1 MECGRQTFRA
11 YYTLLATLQVPD
23 RTRQLDGSGIVFIFL
38 TLPLFLLFR
47 HKGNNE
53 AAQEGDDWRKIAIT
67 LSDQRV

>member
-1 MECGRQTFRA
+1 VA
-11 YYTLLATLQVPD
+11 
-23 RTRQLDGSGIVFIFL
+23 IVFIFL